1 MRENNIELQ
10 NRFEMQIDN
19 SNLSADNKEYMKR
32 IVDGIMKSPKGRL
45 YLINDPQFQKYITF
59 RKDMSM
65 PNPALDYCVVSV
77 MKNPDTGF
85 TEGRDY
91 NFPGLKGFCELARE
105 NERVLASELVN
116 SQNYQRVQSGA
127 PRVEKE
133 QPSEDPKQKC
143 KRLVKESIEKLANVP
158 DYKKQRVYD
167 VLDMI
172 DKAGKIKAV
181 DQGDYVE
188 HLTMKNDKGI
198 YGYYI
203 VQKTMDYSGATMD
216 RRYVPLGTKSL
227 VAYVEENREEIDK
240 QVKKAQNLGA
250 R

>member
-158 DYKKQRVYD
+158 NYKKQRVYD

-172 DKAGKIKAV
+172 DKAGKIKVQVIGAENIPKE
-181 DQGDYVE
+181 DGFMFFPNHQGLYDVLAILE
-188 HLTMKNDKGI
+188 SCERPFAFVIKK
-198 YGYYI
+198 
-203 VQKTMDYSGATMD
+203 VPFEKT
-216 RRYVPLGTKSL
+216 
-227 VAYVEENREEIDK
+227 I
-240 QVKKAQNLGA
+240 
-250 R
+250 